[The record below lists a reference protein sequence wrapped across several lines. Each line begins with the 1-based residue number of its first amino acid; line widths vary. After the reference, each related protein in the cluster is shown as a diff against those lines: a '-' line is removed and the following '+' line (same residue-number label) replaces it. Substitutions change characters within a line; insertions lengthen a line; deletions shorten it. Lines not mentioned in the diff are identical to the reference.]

1 MCNKNKKFSL
11 FTSEIKIEI
20 LLKKKNNNKLSC
32 QINLKKGR

>member
-20 LLKKKNNNKLSC
+20 LLKKKQQQ
-32 QINLKKGR
+32 QIVLIVK